1 MPALNSATN
10 NPQGQLGHDWSA
22 ALPDPDTLR
31 QTYARDGYAV
41 IRGLFS
47 PAEVAEIAQGF
58 DRMQT
63 AGLALGRSFRH
74 GNLLFRLGDDPHL
87 GRILRMVQ
95 WPSWRDALLDHVRLD
110 LRFAAVLRPL
120 IGDNLKQIINQMHW
134 KPPGAAK
141 VEFAYHQDSR
151 FRRPAHAFRDLANS
165 YVQTGL
171 AIDAHTR
178 ASGAMRVIPGSHL
191 MGDLGLGADGPI
203 LDQTM
208 QDDTLR
214 AVGLDPA
221 AALDLELAPGDLAL
235 WSPYLV
241 HGSGVNV
248 TAADRRLYING
259 YVRSM
264 DCDRGEVAFTHGR
277 PQPLGLRPALVH
289 YEALH
294 EKPEPHFID
303 GQGD

>member
-1 MPALNSATN
+1 VAVANTTTN

-22 ALPDPDTLR
+22 ALPETDVFR

-47 PAEVAEIAQGF
+47 PAEVAGIAAAF
-58 DRMQT
+58 DRLQ
-63 AGLALGRSFRH
+63 AEGLRLGRSFRH

-95 WPSWRDALLDHVRLD
+95 WPSWRDAMLDRVRLD
-110 LRFAAVLRPL
+110 LRFAAVLKPL
-120 IGDNLKQIINQMHW
+120 IGDDLKQIINQMHW

-151 FRRPAHAFRDLANS
+151 FRRPASAFRDLAKS

-178 ASGAMRVIPGSHL
+178 ASGAMKVIPGSHL

-208 QDDTLR
+208 QDETLR

-221 AALDLELAPGDLAL
+221 DAVDLELAPGDLAL

-241 HGSGVNV
+241 HGSGINV
-248 TAADRRLYING
+248 TPADRRLYING
-259 YVRSM
+259 YVRSV
-264 DCDRGEVAFTHGR
+264 DCDRGEVAFAHGR
-277 PQPLGLRPALVH
+277 PQPLGPQPALVH
-289 YEALH
+289 FDALH

-303 GQGD
+303 G

>member
-1 MPALNSATN
+1 MSALNSATN
-10 NPQGQLGHDWSA
+10 NPQGQLSHDWSA
-22 ALPDPDTLR
+22 TLPDPDALR
-31 QTYARDGYAV
+31 LAYARDGYAV

-47 PAEVAEIAQGF
+47 ASEVAGVAAAF
-58 DRMQT
+58 DRLQAT
-63 AGLALGRSFRH
+63 GLALGRSFRH

-95 WPSWRDALLDHVRLD
+95 WPSWRDALLDRVRLD

-120 IGDNLKQIINQMHW
+120 IGDDLKQIINQMHW

-151 FRRPAHAFRDLANS
+151 FRRPASAFRDLGNS
-165 YVQTGL
+165 YIQTGL
-171 AIDAHTR
+171 AIDPHTP
-178 ASGAMRVIPGSHL
+178 ASGAMKVIPGSHC

-214 AVGLDPA
+214 AVGLDPTA
-221 AALDLELAPGDLAL
+221 AVDLELAPGDLAL

-241 HGSGVNV
+241 HGSGINV
-248 TAADRRLYING
+248 TSADRRLYING
-259 YVRSM
+259 YVRSA
-264 DCDRGEVAFTHGR
+264 DCDRGEVAFVNGR
-277 PQPLGLRPALVH
+277 PQPLGPQPALVH
-289 YEALH
+289 FDGLRER
-294 EKPEPHFID
+294 PEPHFID
-303 GQGD
+303 G

>member
-1 MPALNSATN
+1 VPVPNSTTN

-22 ALPDPDTLR
+22 VLPDPETFL
-31 QTYARDGYAV
+31 QAYARDGYAV

-47 PAEVAEIAQGF
+47 PAEVAGMAAAF
-58 DRMQT
+58 DRLQT
-63 AGLALGRSFRH
+63 EGLRLGRSFRH

-95 WPSWRDALLDHVRLD
+95 WPSWRDALLDRVRLD
-110 LRFAAVLRPL
+110 LRFAAVLTPL
-120 IGDNLKQIINQMHW
+120 IGDDLKQIINQMHW

-151 FRRPAHAFRDLANS
+151 FRRPASAFRNLANS

-178 ASGAMRVIPGSHL
+178 ASGAMKVIPGSHL
-191 MGDLGLGADGPI
+191 KGDLGLGADGPI
-203 LDQTM
+203 LQQTM

-221 AALDLELAPGDLAL
+221 DAVDLELAPGDLAL

-248 TAADRRLYING
+248 TPADRRLYING
-259 YVRSM
+259 YVRSV
-264 DCDRGEVAFTHGR
+264 DCDRGEVAFAHGR
-277 PQPLGLRPALVH
+277 PQPLGPQPALVH
-289 YEALH
+289 FDALH

-303 GQGD
+303 G

>member
-1 MPALNSATN
+1 VPALNSATN

-95 WPSWRDALLDHVRLD
+95 WPSWRDALLDRVRLD

-151 FRRPAHAFRDLANS
+151 FRRPASAFRDLANS

-221 AALDLELAPGDLAL
+221 AAVDLELAPGDLAL

-294 EKPEPHFID
+294 EKPGPHFID

>member
-1 MPALNSATN
+1 MPGLYSATN
-10 NPQGQLGHDWSA
+10 NPQGQPDHDWRVV
-22 ALPDPDTLR
+22 LPLPEALR

-47 PAEVAEIAQGF
+47 AAEVAGIAAAF
-58 DRMQT
+58 DRLQ
-63 AGLALGRSFRH
+63 AEGLARGRSFRH

-95 WPSWRDALLDHVRLD
+95 WPAWRDALLDRVRLD
-110 LRFAAVLRPL
+110 LRFVAVLQPL
-120 IGDNLKQIINQMHW
+120 IGDDLKQIINQMHW

-151 FRRPAHAFRDLANS
+151 FRRPAEAFRNLATS

-178 ASGAMRVIPGSHL
+178 ASGAMKVIPGSHRR
-191 MGDLGLGADGPI
+191 GDLGLGADGPI
-203 LDQTM
+203 LDQTL
-208 QDDTLR
+208 QDDALR

-221 AALDLELAPGDLAL
+221 TAVDLELAPGDLAL

-241 HGSGVNV
+241 HGSGINV
-248 TAADRRLYING
+248 TSADRRLYING
-259 YVRSM
+259 YVRSA
-264 DCDRGEVAFTHGR
+264 DCDRGEVAFVRGR
-277 PQPLGLRPALVH
+277 PQPLGLQPALVH
-289 YEALH
+289 YEALR
-294 EKPEPHFID
+294 EKPEPHFVD
-303 GQGD
+303 N

>member
-1 MPALNSATN
+1 MSAPYSAICLSPAELDHGWQATL
-10 NPQGQLGHDWSA
+10 PEPGH
-22 ALPDPDTLR
+22 LR
-31 QTYARDGYAV
+31 EAYARDGYAV

-47 PAEVAEIAQGF
+47 AGEVTEIAAAF
-58 DRMQT
+58 DRLQA

-95 WPSWRDALLDHVRLD
+95 WPSWRDALLDRVRLD
-110 LRFAAVLRPL
+110 LRFAAVLKPL
-120 IGDNLKQIINQMHW
+120 LGDDLKQVINQMHW

-151 FRRPAHAFRDLANS
+151 FRRPASAFRDLANA

-171 AIDAHTR
+171 AIDPHTP
-178 ASGAMRVIPGSHL
+178 ASGAMRVIPGSHR

-208 QDDTLR
+208 QDDALR

-221 AALDLELAPGDLAL
+221 SAVDLELAPGDLAL

-241 HGSGVNV
+241 HGSGINV
-248 TAADRRLYING
+248 TPADRRLYING
-259 YVRSM
+259 YVRTA
-264 DCDRGEVAFTHGR
+264 DCDRGEVAFINGR
-277 PQPLGLRPALVH
+277 PQPLGPQPALVH

-303 GQGD
+303 G

>member
-1 MPALNSATN
+1 MPALYSATN
-10 NPQGQLGHDWSA
+10 NPQGQPGHDWLV
-22 ALPDPDTLR
+22 ALPDPDALR
-31 QTYARDGYAV
+31 QAYARDGYAV

-47 PAEVAEIAQGF
+47 AAEVAEIAAAF

-95 WPSWRDALLDHVRLD
+95 WPSWRDAQLDRVRLD
-110 LRFAAVLRPL
+110 LRFAAVLKPL
-120 IGDNLKQIINQMHW
+120 IGDDLKQIINQMHW

-151 FRRPAHAFRDLANS
+151 FRRPASAFRDLAHS

-171 AIDAHTR
+171 AVDVHTR
-178 ASGAMRVIPGSHL
+178 ASGAMKVIPGSHL
-191 MGDLGLGADGPI
+191 KGDLGLGADGPI

-221 AALDLELAPGDLAL
+221 AAVDLELVPGDLAL

-259 YVRSM
+259 YVRRV
-264 DCDRGEVAFTHGR
+264 DCDRGEVAFAHGR
-277 PQPLGLRPALVH
+277 PQPLGPQPALVH

-303 GQGD
+303 G

>member
-1 MPALNSATN
+1 MTALNSATN
-10 NPQGQLGHDWSA
+10 NPQGQPGRDWQLT
-22 ALPDPDTLR
+22 LPDPEALR

-47 PAEVAEIAQGF
+47 AAEVAEIAAAF
-58 DRMQT
+58 DRLRA

-74 GNLLFRLGDDPHL
+74 GNLLFRLGDDPYL

-95 WPSWRDALLDHVRLD
+95 WPSWRDALLDRVRLD
-110 LRFAAVLRPL
+110 LRFAAVLKPL
-120 IGDNLKQIINQMHW
+120 IGDDLKQIINQMHW

-151 FRRPAHAFRDLANS
+151 FRRPSSAFRNLATS

-171 AIDAHTR
+171 AVDAHTR
-178 ASGAMRVIPGSHL
+178 ASGAMKVIPGSHR

-203 LDQTM
+203 LDQSM
-208 QDDTLR
+208 QDDTLQ

-221 AALDLELAPGDLAL
+221 LAIDLELAPGDLAL

-248 TAADRRLYING
+248 TSADRRLYING
-259 YVRSM
+259 YVRSA
-264 DCDRGEVAFTHGR
+264 DCDRGEVAFVKGR
-277 PQPLGLRPALVH
+277 PQPLGLQPALVH

-294 EKPEPHFID
+294 QKPEPHFIE
-303 GQGD
+303 GQGN

>member
-1 MPALNSATN
+1 VPVPNSATN

-22 ALPDPDTLR
+22 ALPDPEVFR
-31 QTYARDGYAV
+31 QDYVRDGYAV
-41 IRGLFS
+41 VRGLFS
-47 PAEVAEIAQGF
+47 AAEVAVIAAAF
-58 DRMQT
+58 DRLQA

-95 WPSWRDALLDHVRLD
+95 WPSWRDAVLDRVRLD
-110 LRFAAVLRPL
+110 LRFAAVLKPL
-120 IGDNLKQIINQMHW
+120 IGDDLKQIINQMHW

-151 FRRPAHAFRDLANS
+151 FRRPASAFRNLATS

-178 ASGAMRVIPGSHL
+178 ASGAMKVIPGSHL

-221 AALDLELAPGDLAL
+221 AAVDLELAPGDLAL

-241 HGSGVNV
+241 HGSGINV

-259 YVRSM
+259 YVRSV
-264 DCDRGEVAFTHGR
+264 DCDRGEVAFAHGR
-277 PQPLGLRPALVH
+277 PQPLGPQPRLVH
-289 YEALH
+289 FDALH

-303 GQGD
+303 N